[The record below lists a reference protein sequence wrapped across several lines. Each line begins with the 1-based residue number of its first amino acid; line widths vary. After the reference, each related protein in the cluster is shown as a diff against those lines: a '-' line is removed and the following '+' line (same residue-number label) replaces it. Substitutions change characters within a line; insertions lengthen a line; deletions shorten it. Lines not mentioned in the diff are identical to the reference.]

1 MRPCTFCEIVA
12 GRAPASLV
20 YRDDLVCAFLDIQPV
35 NPGHLLVIP
44 IEHASDLSA
53 LDPEIGAHLF
63 RVGQRLVAA
72 LKSSSLRCEGANL
85 LLADGE
91 AAGQEVFHVHLHI
104 IPRYAADGFGFRFAP
119 DYPHRPTRDSLDR
132 DAESI
137 RAVLR
142 DPGDA
147 SA

>member
-20 YRDDLVCAFLDIQPV
+20 YRDDLVCAFLDIQPA

-91 AAGQEVFHVHLHI
+91 AAGQEVFHVHLHV

-119 DYPHRPTRDSLDR
+119 GYSDRPTRDSLDR

-137 RAVLR
+137 RAALEDLGR
-142 DPGDA
+142 A